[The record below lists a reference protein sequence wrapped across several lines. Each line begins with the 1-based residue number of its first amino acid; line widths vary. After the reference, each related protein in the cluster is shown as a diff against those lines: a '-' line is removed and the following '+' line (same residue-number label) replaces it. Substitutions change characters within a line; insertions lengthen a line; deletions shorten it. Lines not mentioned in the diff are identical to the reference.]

1 MPLSQCESQVNNFF
15 RLLLSAACCCAASG
29 AIAADMA
36 APSAPFVPPPPS
48 TWTGFFLGGNVG
60 GAWDPTGGY
69 NTNCAAAGDCT
80 SAQTTLAGVGGGLQG
95 GYNYQLGVMVL
106 GAEAGFSASS
116 LRGTYTAL
124 DGVDNLTTSA
134 DYFGTVT
141 GKVGVA
147 VGSLLIYGKG
157 GAAWTHTNNSDFNSL
172 ENLTFTTSYWQ
183 TGWTVGG
190 GGEWAFS
197 PNWSVRVEYA
207 LIDTPN
213 KPTTFTSSPGVSFT
227 AVMHQQINLITA
239 GLNYRF

>member
-1 MPLSQCESQVNNFF
+1 VNIFF
-15 RLLLSAACCCAASG
+15 RLLLSGACCCAASG

-36 APSAPFVPPPPS
+36 APSAPFAPPPPS
-48 TWTGFFLGGNVG
+48 TWTGFYLGGNVG

-80 SAQTTLAGVGGGLQG
+80 TAQTTLAGVAGGLQG
-95 GYNYQLGVMVL
+95 GYNYQIGILVL
-106 GAEAGFSASS
+106 GAEAGFSATS
-116 LRGTYTAL
+116 LRGSYTAT
-124 DGVDNLTTSA
+124 DGVDTLTTSA
-134 DYFGTVT
+134 DYFGTAT

-190 GGEWAFS
+190 GAEWAFS
-197 PNWSVRVEYA
+197 PSWSVRVEYA

-213 KPTTFTSSPGVSFT
+213 KPTTFNSSAGVSFT
-227 AVMHQQINLITA
+227 AVMHQQINWITA

>member
-1 MPLSQCESQVNNFF
+1 VNIFF

-36 APSAPFVPPPPS
+36 APPAPFVPPPPS
-48 TWTGFFLGGNVG
+48 TWTGFYLGGNFG
-60 GAWDPTGGY
+60 GTWDPTGGY

-80 SAQTTLAGVGGGLQG
+80 SAQTTLAGVAGGLQG